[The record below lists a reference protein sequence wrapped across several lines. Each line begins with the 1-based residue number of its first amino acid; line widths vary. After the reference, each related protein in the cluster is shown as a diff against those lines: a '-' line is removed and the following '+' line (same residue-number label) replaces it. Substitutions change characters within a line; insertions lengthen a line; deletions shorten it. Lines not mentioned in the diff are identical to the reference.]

1 MNTKKIT
8 NLDSNDRKRDMDRFA
23 IACNLYGEEDR
34 GNAKKSTAPAA
45 MRDAG
50 NFNFYDVCKADAHF
64 EARTLRRS

>member
-34 GNAKKSTAPAA
+34 GNGKKRTAPAT

-50 NFNFYDVCKADAHF
+50 KFNFFKKRMVM
-64 EARTLRRS
+64 L

>member
-1 MNTKKIT
+1 MTK
-8 NLDSNDRKRDMDRFA
+8 KRDMDRFA

-34 GNAKKSTAPAA
+34 GNGKKRIAPAA

-64 EARTLRRS
+64 EARTQRRS

>member
-34 GNAKKSTAPAA
+34 GNGKKRTAPAA

-50 NFNFYDVCKADAHF
+50 KCNFYF
-64 EARTLRRS
+64 EKIRGEKKSETRSDL